1 MQKYLI
7 PKTLIK
13 YTKENDRIS
22 YSLTLLLQMTIEYYE
37 GDYNPQHYSKEQEYY
52 FAPIRA
58 EIDAG
63 NKKKKKGPVNLI
75 YPFDTPDFMEA
86 WQLLLT
92 QPKWSNKTQAALQLS
107 LNRISVFAKSNVN
120 DAIEIITNSIAGGYQ
135 GVFELKNKPTHAKQP
150 TNADPIWRR

>member
-1 MQKYLI
+1 MQKYHI
-7 PKTLIK
+7 PKTLVEAFRC
-13 YTKENDRIS
+13 YAPIS
-22 YSLTLLLQMTIEYYE
+22 FTIIFKMTI
-37 GDYNPQHYSKEQEYY
+37 DYIDGSFTPTDYGQDWIDL

-63 NKKKKKGPVNLI
+63 NKKKKKGPVNLV
-75 YPFDTPDFMEA
+75 YPFDTPEFMEA

>member
-7 PKTLIK
+7 PKTLVEASYK
-13 YTKENDRIS
+13 YSVTTVGM
-22 YSLTLLLQMTIEYYE
+22 LTMLTIEYLEKGFYDKEIWQPYE
-37 GDYNPQHYSKEQEYY
+37 TE

-63 NKKKKKGPVNLI
+63 KVKKKKGPVNLV
-75 YPFDTPDFMEA
+75 YPFDTPEFMEA

-92 QPKWSNKTQAALQLS
+92 QPKWSNKTNTALQVS
-107 LNRISVFAKSNVN
+107 LNKIATFSKGNVA

-150 TNADPIWRR
+150 TNANPIWRR

>member
-1 MQKYLI
+1 MEASYKYSV
-7 PKTLIK
+7 T
-13 YTKENDRIS
+13 TVGM
-22 YSLTLLLQMTIEYYE
+22 LTMLTIEYLEKGFYDKEIWQPYE
-37 GDYNPQHYSKEQEYY
+37 TE

-63 NKKKKKGPVNLI
+63 NKKKKKAPVNLV
-75 YPFDTPDFMEA
+75 YPFDTPEFMEA

>member
-7 PKTLIK
+7 PKTLVEASYK
-13 YTKENDRIS
+13 YSVTTVGM
-22 YSLTLLLQMTIEYYE
+22 LTMLTIEYLEKGFYDKEIWQPYE
-37 GDYNPQHYSKEQEYY
+37 TE

-63 NKKKKKGPVNLI
+63 NKKKKKGPVNLV
-75 YPFDTPDFMEA
+75 YPFDTPEFMEA

>member
-7 PKTLIK
+7 PKTLVEAHIE
-13 YTKENDRIS
+13 TKPTIFCFLFEMTVNYLNGSLIEQS
-22 YSLTLLLQMTIEYYE
+22 YPNAIVEL
-37 GDYNPQHYSKEQEYY
+37 

-63 NKKKKKGPVNLI
+63 KVKKKKGPVNLV
-75 YPFDTPDFMEA
+75 YPFDTPEFMEA
-86 WQLLLT
+86 WQLLLKE
-92 QPKWSNKTQAALQLS
+92 PKWSNKTNTALQVS
-107 LNRISVFAKSNVN
+107 LNKIATFSKGNVA

-150 TNADPIWRR
+150 TNANPIWRR